1 LLRGAAILRERG
13 VSFELLIA
21 GPDEADYGVR
31 MRTLAADLNL
41 GEMVRFLG
49 PVVGAEKVSLYQ
61 HADLF
66 VLPSS
71 QENFGFVFFEALAAG
86 TAVLTTKSV
95 DTWEEL
101 VGAGGSEAFE
111 MSQNRNEAPSQVAEA
126 IERMLVS
133 RERLGEM
140 GQRGRAWVMEHLEAE
155 RVISRYLTA
164 YARASE
170 RGR

>member
-1 LLRGAAILRERG
+1 
-13 VSFELLIA
+13 
-21 GPDEADYGVR
+21 
-31 MRTLAADLNL
+31 
-41 GEMVRFLG
+41 
-49 PVVGAEKVSLYQ
+49 VVGAEKVSLYQ